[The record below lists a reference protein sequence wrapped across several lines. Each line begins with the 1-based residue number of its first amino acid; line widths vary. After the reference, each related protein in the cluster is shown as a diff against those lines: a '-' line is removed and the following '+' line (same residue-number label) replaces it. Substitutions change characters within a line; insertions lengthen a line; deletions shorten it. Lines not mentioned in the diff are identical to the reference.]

1 MALRT
6 RFTTM
11 FGCRHPLQQAGMGG
25 ITTPDLAL
33 AVASSG
39 ALGMLSAKDTPLSEL
54 LDAVPVGAVIGGNF
68 LRPGRED
75 FPAVQEAAARMPY
88 VECFW
93 AEPDPELV
101 RIIHAGGALAG
112 WQVGS
117 AREARDAENAGC
129 DLIIAQG
136 VEAGG
141 HVRGTVGLLPLLDE
155 VRAVTKLPI
164 VGAGGIGTGHAMAG
178 ALAAGA
184 DAVRVGTRF
193 MAATES
199 TAHPA
204 YIDGLL
210 RSGAEDTILT
220 TVFGDGWPDAPHRVL
235 RSAVVA
241 GEALGTKQVWTPDW
255 PSATYTGAAEARALY
270 AGQSVGGV
278 RKRQSAAEI
287 VAELVGEAEIRL
299 TQTVN

>member
-54 LDAVPVGAVIGGNF
+54 LDAVPVGAVIGVNS
-68 LRPGRED
+68 LTPGRED

-117 AREARDAENAGC
+117 AREARVAENAGC
-129 DLIIAQG
+129 DLIIAEG

-141 HVRGTVGLLPLLDE
+141 HVRGPRPSVGRGHKPRESPRFWCCWRPLSRRRQRL
-155 VRAVTKLPI
+155 AITAAQMTPWS
-164 VGAGGIGTGHAMAG
+164 AA
-178 ALAAGA
+178 ALSRYG
-184 DAVRVGTRF
+184 
-193 MAATES
+193 S
-199 TAHPA
+199 
-204 YIDGLL
+204 
-210 RSGAEDTILT
+210 
-220 TVFGDGWPDAPHRVL
+220 
-235 RSAVVA
+235 
-241 GEALGTKQVWTPDW
+241 
-255 PSATYTGAAEARALY
+255 
-270 AGQSVGGV
+270 GGV
-278 RKRQSAAEI
+278 RQGQVRARRS
-287 VAELVGEAEIRL
+287 R
-299 TQTVN
+299 T

>member
-1 MALRT
+1 
-6 RFTTM
+6 
-11 FGCRHPLQQAGMGG
+11 
-25 ITTPDLAL
+25 
-33 AVASSG
+33 
-39 ALGMLSAKDTPLSEL
+39 MLSAKETSLSEL
-54 LDAVPVGAVIGGNF
+54 LDAVPVGAVIGVNF
-68 LRPGRED
+68 LTPSRED
-75 FPAVQEAAARMPY
+75 FPAVREAAARMPY

-117 AREARDAENAGC
+117 AREAREAKNAGC
-129 DLIIAQG
+129 DLIVAQG

-141 HVRGTVGLLPLLDE
+141 HVRGTLGLLPLLDE
-155 VRAVTKLPI
+155 VRAVTDLPI
-164 VGAGGIGTGHAMAG
+164 VGAGGIGTGRAMAG

-184 DAVRVGTRF
+184 EAVRVGTRF

-220 TVFGDGWPDAPHRVL
+220 TAFGDGWPDAQGDRCCRRCTGRHCDRGGVAIGRK
-235 RSAVVA
+235 RSAAV
-241 GEALGTKQVWTPDW
+241 LL
-255 PSATYTGAAEARALY
+255 RL
-270 AGQSVGGV
+270 VGG
-278 RKRQSAAEI
+278 RGGRRRRRHA
-287 VAELVGEAEIRL
+287 RPRFH
-299 TQTVN
+299 